1 MNVKFKKDTYVDEA
15 ESVILNLRDV
25 NFKVGRD
32 ELTSTQLRN
41 LLAMTSTIY
50 NIVINQ
56 GVKAIEERLAYLRI
70 QFIYQSGRNQAVKK
84 LVDEAEIL
92 DILFGIQSEME
103 DNDEKKEREDVIRF
117 CHYMEALVA
126 YLKYYNE

>member
-15 ESVILNLRDV
+15 ESVILNLRDI

-56 GVKAIEERLAYLRI
+56 GVKAIEERLAYLRV
-70 QFIYQSGRNQAVKK
+70 QFVYQCGRNQAVKK

-126 YLKYYNE
+126 YLKYYNK

>member
-103 DNDEKKEREDVIRF
+103 DNDEKKERKHTILNR
-117 CHYMEALVA
+117 VA
-126 YLKYYNE
+126 CQAVGNFKN

>member
-1 MNVKFKKDTYVDEA
+1 
-15 ESVILNLRDV
+15 
-25 NFKVGRD
+25 
-32 ELTSTQLRN
+32 
-41 LLAMTSTIY
+41 MTSTIY

-56 GVKAIEERLAYLRI
+56 GVNAAEERLAYLRI

-92 DILFGIQSEME
+92 DILFAIQNEIE
-103 DNDEKKEREDVIRF
+103 NNDEKKEREDIIRF

>member
-1 MNVKFKKDTYVDEA
+1 MNIKFKEDTYVDEA
-15 ESVILNLRDV
+15 EAVILNLKDT

-32 ELTSTQLRN
+32 ELTTTQLRN
-41 LLAMTSTIY
+41 LLSMTSTIY

-56 GVKAIEERLAYLRI
+56 GVKAIEERLAYLRV
-70 QFIYQSGRNQAVKK
+70 QFVYQCGRNQAVKK

-92 DILFGIQSEME
+92 DILFGIQDEIK
-103 DNDEKKEREDVIRF
+103 DGDEKKERKEVIRF

-126 YLKYYNE
+126 YLKYYNK

>member
-1 MNVKFKKDTYVDEA
+1 M
-15 ESVILNLRDV
+15 
-25 NFKVGRD
+25 
-32 ELTSTQLRN
+32 
-41 LLAMTSTIY
+41 
-50 NIVINQ
+50 
-56 GVKAIEERLAYLRI
+56 RI

-92 DILFGIQSEME
+92 DILFAIQNEIE
-103 DNDEKKEREDVIRF
+103 NNDEKKEREDIIRF

>member
-56 GVKAIEERLAYLRI
+56 GVKAIEERLA
-70 QFIYQSGRNQAVKK
+70 
-84 LVDEAEIL
+84 
-92 DILFGIQSEME
+92 
-103 DNDEKKEREDVIRF
+103 
-117 CHYMEALVA
+117 
-126 YLKYYNE
+126 